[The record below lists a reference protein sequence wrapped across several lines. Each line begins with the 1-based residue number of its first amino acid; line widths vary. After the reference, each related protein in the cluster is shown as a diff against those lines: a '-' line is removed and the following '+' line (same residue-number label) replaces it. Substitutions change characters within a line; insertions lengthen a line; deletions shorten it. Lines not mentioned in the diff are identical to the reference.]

1 MDLYEIFFIPT
12 LPAITLKLMEQPIG
26 GGEGVR
32 GFRSPIP
39 RGAEHKKSFKDAF
52 DIICDFR
59 AHIFCSQTSQKLIK
73 KHHEAL
79 PPEQLPSDAL
89 SQIDYGHTRL
99 CDYCKEVCFC
109 QRTTQRVF
117 RKIWVGVYVWVSGRC
132 LLPRHLHVS
141 KRPAV
146 SATPLPPL

>member
-1 MDLYEIFFIPT
+1 
-12 LPAITLKLMEQPIG
+12 MEQPRG
-26 GGEGVR
+26 GGEGGR

-39 RGAEHKKSFKDAF
+39 QGAELPHILVLKKSFKDAF

-89 SQIDYGHTRL
+89 SQINYGRTRL
-99 CDYCKEVCFC
+99 CDYCKEVCVC

-117 RKIWVGVYVWVSGRC
+117 RKI
-132 LLPRHLHVS
+132 
-141 KRPAV
+141 
-146 SATPLPPL
+146 

>member
-39 RGAEHKKSFKDAF
+39 LGAEHKKSFKDAF

-59 AHIFCSQTSQKLIK
+59 APIKLIKLIK
-73 KHHEAL
+73 KHHEAV
-79 PPEQLPSDAL
+79 PPEQLPTDAL
-89 SQIDYGHTRL
+89 SQIDYGHTRR
-99 CDYCKEVCFC
+99 CDYCEQVCFC
-109 QRTTQRVF
+109 QRTAQGHF
-117 RKIWVGVYVWVSGRC
+117 GKFE
-132 LLPRHLHVS
+132 
-141 KRPAV
+141 
-146 SATPLPPL
+146 